1 VKKLHIAPTLVAATL
16 ALAIGVATAAPAASP
31 DTRLSGP
38 QRAEIVNTVSEI
50 LNESY
55 IFADVAARMSDL
67 IENNL
72 AAGKYDGLESLGELT
87 SQLTED
93 LRSVSHDLHL
103 SVDPLHEI
111 AEEDPE
117 EEAAIRARQL
127 ESMRRENY
135 GFRKVEVRAGN
146 IGYLK
151 LTRFD
156 DAGVAG
162 NTAVTAMNYL
172 ANCDALIIDLRE
184 NGGGEPSMIQLLS
197 SYFFEEPQ
205 HLNSFYLRKD
215 DKTQQFWTQ
224 AHVQGPRLIDT
235 PIYILTSANTFS
247 AAEEF
252 TYNLKNMNRA
262 TIVGEPTGGGAHPV
276 FLEHRREAMVT
287 VKVPY
292 GRAIN
297 PITGTNWEG
306 TGVEPDINVPAEKA
320 LIAAEIEAT
329 RSLLASAASD
339 EDKARYQ
346 WALET
351 LESYWHP
358 VPLEPATLVGY
369 TGQYGPRRVT
379 LEGAAL
385 TYQREGSVRYELVP
399 MGDDTFSFRRGD
411 EYVGFRVKF
420 ARDNS
425 DQVTHFVLRSVDL
438 PPLQSDPRVEF

>member
-1 VKKLHIAPTLVAATL
+1 MNLLRIAQTLIAAALTL
-16 ALAIGVATAAPAASP
+16 AISVVAAAPAASP
-31 DTRLSGP
+31 DTELLGP
-38 QRAEIVNTVSEI
+38 QRAEIVKAVSDI
-50 LNESY
+50 LNENY
-55 IFADVAARMSDL
+55 IFADVAARMGRL

-72 AAGKYDGLESLGELT
+72 EAGKYDGLVTLGELT
-87 SQLTED
+87 TQLTED
-93 LRSVSHDLHL
+93 LLSVSHDLHL

-117 EEAAIRARQL
+117 EEAAIRTRWL
-127 ESMRRENY
+127 ESMRHENY

-151 LTRFD
+151 LTGFN

-162 NTAVTAMNYL
+162 STAVAAMNYL

-184 NGGGEPSMIQLLS
+184 NGGGESSMIQLIS
-197 SYFFEEPQ
+197 SYFFEESQ
-205 HLNSFYLRKD
+205 HLNSFYIRKD
-215 DKTQQFWTQ
+215 DKTRQFWTQ
-224 AHVQGPRLIDT
+224 TRVEGPKLIDT
-235 PIYILTSANTFS
+235 PIYVLTSGNTFS

-252 TYNLKNMNRA
+252 TYNLKNMKRA
-262 TIVGEPTGGGAHPV
+262 TIVGETTGGGAHPV
-276 FLEHRREAMVT
+276 ILEHRREAMVT

-306 TGVEPDINVPAEKA
+306 TGVEPDIVVPAEEA

-329 RSLLASAASD
+329 RFLLARVASD

-351 LESYWHP
+351 LEAYWRP
-358 VPLEPATLVGY
+358 APIEPAVLVGY

-379 LEGAAL
+379 LEGATL
-385 TYQREGSVRYELVP
+385 TYQREGGVRYELVP
-399 MGDDTFSFRRGD
+399 MGDDTFAFRRGG
-411 EYVGFRVKF
+411 EYVGFRVLF
-420 ARDNS
+420 ARDHS
-425 DQVTHFVLRSVDL
+425 GQVTHFVLMSADL
-438 PPLQSDPRVEF
+438 PRLKSDPRAEL

>member
-1 VKKLHIAPTLVAATL
+1 VKKLRIALTLVVAAL

-31 DTRLSGP
+31 DTKLSGP
-38 QRAEIVNTVSEI
+38 QRAEVVKTVSEI

-55 IFADVAARMSDL
+55 IFADVAARMGDL

-72 AAGKYDGLESLGELT
+72 EARKYDGLESLGELT

-103 SVDPLHEI
+103 RVDPLHEI

-127 ESMRRENY
+127 ERMRRENY
-135 GFRKVEVRAGN
+135 GFRTVEVRAGN

-151 LTRFD
+151 LTSFN

-162 NTAVTAMNYL
+162 NTAVAAMNYL

-184 NGGGEPSMIQLLS
+184 NGGGEPSMIQLIN

-205 HLNSFYLRKD
+205 HLNSFYIRRE
-215 DKTQQFWTQ
+215 DKTEQFWTQ
-224 AHVQGPRLIDT
+224 ARVQGPKLIDT
-235 PIYILTSANTFS
+235 PIYLLTSGNTFS

-252 TYNLKNMNRA
+252 TYNLKNMKRA
-262 TIVGEPTGGGAHPV
+262 TIVGETTGGGAHPV
-276 FLEHRREAMVT
+276 VLEHRREAMVT

-306 TGVEPDINVPAEKA
+306 TGVEPDVAVPAEEA

-329 RSLLASAASD
+329 RSLLASAATD
-339 EDKARYQ
+339 EDKARYK

-358 VPLEPATLVGY
+358 APVEPATLVGY

-385 TYQREGSVRYELVP
+385 AYQREGSGRYELVP

-411 EYVGFRVKF
+411 EYIGFRVHF
-420 ARDNS
+420 ARNNS
-425 DQVTHFVLRSVDL
+425 GQVTHFVLMSVDL
-438 PPLQSDPRVEF
+438 PSLKSDPRAEL

>member
-1 VKKLHIAPTLVAATL
+1 VNQLRIALTLVAAALTL
-16 ALAIGVATAAPAASP
+16 AISVAAAAPAASP

-38 QRAEIVNTVSEI
+38 QRAEIVKAVSGI
-50 LNESY
+50 LNENY
-55 IFADVAARMSDL
+55 IFADVAARMGRL
-67 IENNL
+67 IEDNL
-72 AAGKYDGLESLGELT
+72 EAGKYDDLETLGELT
-87 SQLTED
+87 LQLTDD
-93 LRSVSHDLHL
+93 LLSVSHDLHL
-103 SVDPLHEI
+103 SVNPLHEI
-111 AEEDPE
+111 AEDDPE
-117 EEAAIRARQL
+117 EEAAIRAREL
-127 ESMRRENY
+127 EDMRRENY

-151 LTRFD
+151 LTGFNE
-156 DAGVAG
+156 AGVAG
-162 NTAVTAMNYL
+162 DTAVAAMNYL

-184 NGGGEPSMIQLLS
+184 NGGGESSMIQLIS
-197 SYFFEEPQ
+197 SYFFEEPR
-205 HLNSFYLRKD
+205 HLNSFYIRKD
-215 DKTQQFWTQ
+215 DETQQFWTQ
-224 AHVQGPRLIDT
+224 ARVQGPKLIDT
-235 PIYILTSANTFS
+235 PIYVLTSGNTFS

-252 TYNLKNMNRA
+252 TYNLKNMKRA
-262 TIVGEPTGGGAHPV
+262 IIVGETTGGGAHPV

-306 TGVEPDINVPAEKA
+306 KGVEPDVAVPAEEA

-329 RSLLASAASD
+329 TSLLASAASD
-339 EDKARYQ
+339 EDKAWYR
-346 WALET
+346 WSLET
-351 LESYWHP
+351 LESYWRP
-358 VPLEPATLVGY
+358 APLEPATLVGY

-411 EYVGFRVKF
+411 EYIGFRVQF

-425 DQVTHFVLRSVDL
+425 GQVTHFVLMSVDL
-438 PPLQSDPRVEF
+438 PPLKSDPRTEL